1 MCRRGKSRFI
11 PDKEFSDM
19 KSHKQ
24 DTNQPI
30 ILTLNESTP
39 DYEKAELDL
48 LRDALNTSYT
58 ERFIKMMNLIKM
70 NKMFRAA
77 KITRPD

>member
-1 MCRRGKSRFI
+1 
-11 PDKEFSDM
+11 M

-30 ILTLNESTP
+30 ILTLNEPTP

-48 LRDALNTSYT
+48 LRDALRTT
-58 ERFIKMMNLIKM
+58 HTQRFIKMMNLIKM
-70 NKMFRAA
+70 NKMFRTA
-77 KITRPD
+77 KISRPD